1 LQRERAAVYAAAIAI
16 SILARTMSE
25 TNIDFIRRYFDAI
38 EAGVGPEEMA
48 AFFTPDVIQ
57 EEFPNRIV
65 PRGARRELKEILAAS
80 KRGKQVMQ
88 SQRFEILHSIS
99 EGDEVALEVR
109 WTGTLAEALSTLPAG
124 FMMKARFAVFI
135 RLVNGRIARQRNY
148 DCFDAF

>member
-1 LQRERAAVYAAAIAI
+1 
-16 SILARTMSE
+16 MSE
-25 TNIDFIRRYFDAI
+25 SNVEFIRRYFNAI
-38 EAGVGPEEMA
+38 ETGVGPEEMA

-80 KRGKQVMQ
+80 KRGKEAMH
-88 SQRFEILHSIS
+88 SQRFEILHAIS

-109 WTGTLAEALSTLPAG
+109 WTGTLAAPLGTLPGG
-124 FMMKARFAVFI
+124 FAMKARFAVFI

>member
-1 LQRERAAVYAAAIAI
+1 
-16 SILARTMSE
+16 MSDS
-25 TNIDFIRRYFDAI
+25 NIEFIRRYFDAI
-38 EAGVGPEEMA
+38 ETGVGPEEMA

-57 EEFPNRIV
+57 EEFPNRIA
-65 PRGARRELKEILAAS
+65 PHGARRELQQILAAS

-109 WTGTLAEALSTLPAG
+109 WTGTLAEALGALPAG

>member
-1 LQRERAAVYAAAIAI
+1 
-16 SILARTMSE
+16 MSE
-25 TNIDFIRRYFDAI
+25 SNIDFVRRYFDAI
-38 EAGVGPEEMA
+38 EAGAGPEEMA
-48 AFFTPDVIQ
+48 NFFTPDVIQ

-65 PRGARRELKEILAAS
+65 PRGARRGLQQILAAS

-99 EGDEVALEVR
+99 AGDEVALEVR
-109 WTGTLAEALSTLPAG
+109 WTGTLAEALGTLPAG
-124 FMMKARFAVFI
+124 FMMKARFGVFI